1 MIRFL
6 KILGWTLFAIALFV
20 IGSAVAATRLLTPE
34 KLTPLAEALAN
45 KHLNADISL
54 GRAELDLRAS
64 SPFVTLQIDSITII
78 SRDMRSLPPSARDTL
93 PAWADTLASVGSIK
107 AGLNLPRLATGVILL
122 SDLEIHRPAANVLIV
137 NDSLNNFSITV
148 PDTEK
153 QEESLPT
160 SELPDL
166 RIRGFK
172 ITDAGAMR
180 FRSIPADMEL
190 TVRLTAAS
198 LQSLSDPDDAPPAYN
213 INLYA
218 DFDTPALKA
227 FNTESV
233 NIGFDGDIDWKTSD
247 PLRIGLTDFTV
258 KADSVTAHFNTSVD
272 CRDSIVVETFD
283 GRLAPLPLAYVI
295 SRVPA
300 SAALPKGI
308 STDAAVGFEARLT
321 RPYTVGGTQTIP
333 YADISVEIP
342 QCKLKWQQLDIRQFM
357 LSVQASLRGDDLNR
371 ATIDISRCV
380 MAGPATEIE
389 LSGRL
394 TNLIADPM
402 FDGRIDGHTALHRL
416 PAILTDKALNG
427 GSVSGRIDLR
437 TDIKARP
444 SMLTR
449 NEFHRLK
456 IDGSVHLSDFTY
468 VSADTLTSVGIRNLW
483 ARLGTN
489 SSVSGKA
496 SDGTDRRIDSLLT
509 ASIETDT
516 LTARAPGI
524 SSTLSGFK
532 IGIGAENKALS
543 ADTTSIIPLGGMVQ
557 CRLASVTMPAD
568 SVRIRV
574 IDVSGSIGL
583 RRYHDDAHRPQLNLN
598 TSIGRIA
605 ALTPDAK
612 FMANDNRLSARV
624 HLADDSPSVRERK
637 MIRALADSIAALHPS
652 LPSDSIVALAMARR
666 EQIRAARRHRLP
678 ASSDSQAQA
687 EVIDWG
693 MGKDARRLL
702 LDWVF
707 SGELK
712 SAKARLYTPAFP
724 LRNSMEHLDL
734 RFNNDS
740 IILSE
745 MAYKAGR
752 SDFSVSGTV
761 SNIKRALTSRRAQP
775 LRMALDLNSDTL
787 DVNQIAAA
795 FFNGAAARERIFDAD
810 IDSDSMEMS
819 AAEPSDTAG
828 PLLVPVNVDATF
840 RMRARNII
848 YSDFMLHD
856 LKGIAL
862 MRDGALNLRSLKASS
877 QIGGIDFSALYAAP
891 KADDM
896 KFAFGLDLERFRVGD
911 FLNLMPAIDSIM
923 PMIGDFDGVVN
934 ATIAATA
941 DITPRMDLDLA
952 SLDAAVKI
960 EGDSLVVLD
969 PETFK
974 TMSKW
979 LMFKNKNQ
987 NLIRHMAVELTV
999 HDNELTL
1006 YPFMFEIDRYRLG
1019 VQGHNDLAMNFDY
1032 HVAVLKSPLP
1042 FKFGINIKGNADDY
1056 KIRVGKARF
1065 NEKQAAEQ
1073 RSIADTT
1080 RINLINQVENIF
1092 RRGIRGNGR
1101 PKINISDRPAIS
1113 ASPDAAADTI
1123 SAADSLMLRQQGID
1137 L

>member
-456 IDGSVHLSDFTY
+456 MTGRCICLISHTSRPTRSHPLAYATFGRAWAPIHQ
-468 VSADTLTSVGIRNLW
+468 SA
-483 ARLGTN
+483 A
-489 SSVSGKA
+489 KP
-496 SDGTDRRIDSLLT
+496 LT
-509 ASIETDT
+509 APTGAS
-516 LTARAPGI
+516 TA
-524 SSTLSGFK
+524 
-532 IGIGAENKALS
+532 
-543 ADTTSIIPLGGMVQ
+543 
-557 CRLASVTMPAD
+557 C
-568 SVRIRV
+568 
-574 IDVSGSIGL
+574 
-583 RRYHDDAHRPQLNLN
+583 
-598 TSIGRIA
+598 
-605 ALTPDAK
+605 
-612 FMANDNRLSARV
+612 
-624 HLADDSPSVRERK
+624 
-637 MIRALADSIAALHPS
+637 
-652 LPSDSIVALAMARR
+652 
-666 EQIRAARRHRLP
+666 
-678 ASSDSQAQA
+678 
-687 EVIDWG
+687 
-693 MGKDARRLL
+693 
-702 LDWVF
+702 
-707 SGELK
+707 
-712 SAKARLYTPAFP
+712 
-724 LRNSMEHLDL
+724 
-734 RFNNDS
+734 
-740 IILSE
+740 
-745 MAYKAGR
+745 
-752 SDFSVSGTV
+752 
-761 SNIKRALTSRRAQP
+761 
-775 LRMALDLNSDTL
+775 
-787 DVNQIAAA
+787 
-795 FFNGAAARERIFDAD
+795 
-810 IDSDSMEMS
+810 
-819 AAEPSDTAG
+819 
-828 PLLVPVNVDATF
+828 
-840 RMRARNII
+840 
-848 YSDFMLHD
+848 
-856 LKGIAL
+856 
-862 MRDGALNLRSLKASS
+862 
-877 QIGGIDFSALYAAP
+877 
-891 KADDM
+891 
-896 KFAFGLDLERFRVGD
+896 
-911 FLNLMPAIDSIM
+911 
-923 PMIGDFDGVVN
+923 
-934 ATIAATA
+934 
-941 DITPRMDLDLA
+941 
-952 SLDAAVKI
+952 
-960 EGDSLVVLD
+960 
-969 PETFK
+969 
-974 TMSKW
+974 
-979 LMFKNKNQ
+979 
-987 NLIRHMAVELTV
+987 
-999 HDNELTL
+999 
-1006 YPFMFEIDRYRLG
+1006 
-1019 VQGHNDLAMNFDY
+1019 
-1032 HVAVLKSPLP
+1032 
-1042 FKFGINIKGNADDY
+1042 
-1056 KIRVGKARF
+1056 
-1065 NEKQAAEQ
+1065 
-1073 RSIADTT
+1073 
-1080 RINLINQVENIF
+1080 
-1092 RRGIRGNGR
+1092 
-1101 PKINISDRPAIS
+1101 
-1113 ASPDAAADTI
+1113 
-1123 SAADSLMLRQQGID
+1123 
-1137 L
+1137 